1 MIRGV
6 ERDVLDREG
15 IDFVEYQIDL
25 KQYKSDKTI
34 YNENLQKCF
43 TIIMGQC
50 SPSMEPALESEVM
63 FEGMKEKSDS
73 ILLIKLLEIICYS
86 YQSHE
91 YAPLG
96 AWEAMDRLGRARQ
109 PEDVQEANHY
119 DTFKTIVEVCKA
131 SGIDFALM

>member
-1 MIRGV
+1 MIHKPDPPIIRKIVQEATVRDNTVVRYV
-6 ERDVLDREG
+6 ERGVLDREG

-43 TIIMGQC
+43 TIIMGKY
-50 SPSMEPALESEVM
+50 SPSMEQALDLEVM
-63 FEGMKEKSDS
+63 FKGMKEKSDS
-73 ILLIKLLEIICYS
+73 ILLTKLLERICYS

-96 AWEAMDRLGRARQ
+96 AWEAMDRLGRAR
-109 PEDVQEANHY
+109 
-119 DTFKTIVEVCKA
+119 
-131 SGIDFALM
+131 